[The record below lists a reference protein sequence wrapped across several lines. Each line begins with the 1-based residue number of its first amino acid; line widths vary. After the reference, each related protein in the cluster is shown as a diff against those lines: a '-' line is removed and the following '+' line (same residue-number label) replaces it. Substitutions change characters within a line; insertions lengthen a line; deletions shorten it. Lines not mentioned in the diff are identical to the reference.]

1 MHELYMK
8 RALELAKKGIG
19 YTSPNPLVGAVIVK
33 YGKIIGEGYHRAYG
47 ENHAEVNAFLDVEEH
62 DVEDARGATMYVT
75 LEPCSHYGKT
85 PPCANTIVEKGI
97 KKVIIGLVDPN
108 PLVAGKGI
116 EILRNNGI
124 EVITGVLEEE
134 CSKVNE
140 AFLKYIVTGLP
151 FCILKTA
158 MTLDGKIAS
167 YTGQSKWI
175 TNELS
180 RKYVHE
186 LRHSVAAIMVGIGTV
201 LADDPLLTTRIENK
215 EGKDAVRVIVD
226 SCARIPLDA
235 KILNVKS
242 KAKTIVA
249 TTERA
254 DKNKL
259 KILEGM
265 GIDIIITPIKNNG
278 VDLVSLMKNLGERKI
293 DSLLLEGGS
302 ELNYSALEE
311 GIVDKINAFIAP
323 KIIGGKGAKTS
334 IGGIGKASMEEAIL
348 IKNIEIHNFGT
359 DIMIE
364 GYIDSK

>member
-1 MHELYMK
+1 
-8 RALELAKKGIG
+8 
-19 YTSPNPLVGAVIVK
+19 
-33 YGKIIGEGYHRAYG
+33 
-47 ENHAEVNAFLDVEEH
+47 
-62 DVEDARGATMYVT
+62 
-75 LEPCSHYGKT
+75 
-85 PPCANTIVEKGI
+85 
-97 KKVIIGLVDPN
+97 
-108 PLVAGKGI
+108 
-116 EILRNNGI
+116 
-124 EVITGVLEEE
+124 
-134 CSKVNE
+134 
-140 AFLKYIVTGLP
+140 
-151 FCILKTA
+151 

-215 EGKDAVRVIVD
+215 EGKDAVRIIVD
-226 SCARIPLDA
+226 SCARIPLEA
-235 KILNVKS
+235 KILHVKS
-242 KAKTIVA
+242 KAKTIIA

-259 KILEGM
+259 KVLEGM

-278 VDLVSLMKNLGERKI
+278 VDLVNLMKKLGERKI

-323 KIIGGKGAKTS
+323 KIIGGKGAKTA

-364 GYIDSK
+364 GYIESK